1 MDGSGASH
9 LTSTLPVS
17 AGWEAVRQREET
29 LGAGACTD
37 NCESGNA
44 LVFGAWLGKETDGM
58 ETAESSPGMLSCSP
72 AQDGLASAA
81 DGAGVDH
88 SETP

>member
-29 LGAGACTD
+29 LGAGACAD

-44 LVFGAWLGKETDGM
+44 LVLVPGWGKRDGM